1 MKKKITAALL
11 VLCGFNGLLAQQ
23 VVTTTGGNATGSGGS
38 ASYSVGQIVYKTNSG
53 SVGSVSQ
60 GVQQPYEISIVS
72 VFEEDSG
79 VSLLL
84 SSYPNPTTTSLT
96 LKVGNYNFE
105 NLNYQLYDGEG
116 KMVLENRIYQAET
129 PIFMETFPV
138 GIYFLKVSNRS
149 IEMKTLKI
157 IKNN

>member
-1 MKKKITAALL
+1 MKKRISAALL
-11 VLCGFNGLLAQQ
+11 LFCCFTGLHAQQ
-23 VVTTTGGNATGSGGS
+23 VVTTAGGNATGSGGS

-72 VFEEDSG
+72 VFEEENG
-79 VSLLL
+79 VSLVL

-96 LKVGNYNFE
+96 LKIGNYNFE

-129 PIFMETFPV
+129 PIFMEAFPV

>member
-1 MKKKITAALL
+1 MKKNKLTVLFLALSFAS
-11 VLCGFNGLLAQQ
+11 VQAQQ
-23 VVTTTGGNATGSGGS
+23 VITTSGGNAIGSGGS
-38 ASYSVGQIVYKTNSG
+38 VSYSVGQIVYKTNSG
-53 SVGSVSQ
+53 SLGSVSQ

-72 VFEEDSG
+72 VFEEENG
-79 VSLLL
+79 ISLLF

-105 NLNYQLYDGEG
+105 NLNYQLFDGNG
-116 KMVLENRIYQAET
+116 RNLLDNKIYQAET
-129 PIFMETFPV
+129 AITMEIFPV
-138 GIYFLKVSNRS
+138 GIYFLKVSNGS

>member
-23 VVTTTGGNATGSGGS
+23 VVTTAGGNATGSGGS

-105 NLNYQLYDGEG
+105 NLNYQLFDGNG
-116 KMVLENRIYQAET
+116 RKLLDNKIYQAET
-129 PIFMETFPV
+129 SVTMEIFPV
-138 GIYFLKVSNRS
+138 GIYFLKVSNGS
-149 IEMKTLKI
+149 KEIQTLKI
-157 IKNN
+157 VKNN

>member
-1 MKKKITAALL
+1 MKKIKLTLL
-11 VLCGFNGLLAQQ
+11 LFAYCFVRLQAQQ
-23 VVTTTGGNATGSGGS
+23 VITSAGENATGIGGS

-53 SVGSVSQ
+53 SLGSISQ

-72 VFEEDSG
+72 VFEEENG
-79 VSLLL
+79 ISLLL

-105 NLNYQLYDGEG
+105 NLNYQLFDGNGRTLVES
-116 KMVLENRIYQAET
+116 KIYKAET
-129 PIFMETFPV
+129 VISMETLPA
-138 GIYFLKVSNRS
+138 GSYFLKVSNGS